1 MRPQGRRVHAADV
14 LRDAR
19 RIHGLSIR
27 AAALRCGVPRTTW
40 AAWEAGRTTPG
51 AVRLDE
57 LLAVLG
63 LDLRLVR
70 RPVEPAGVEA
80 VRRHLRRSLTERAR
94 LALGEQLDDV
104 IAACRVQ
111 PRHLTG
117 PAAVGVWVPKVVAR
131 GPLPLPVAAPGAGAV
146 PLRLDLHEP
155 GGPARAVVGFPGA
168 LLAEGAAA
176 TWPGLVTSARLLR
189 TESPRDLAG
198 RRLPA
203 HRDPDE
209 DRELRDIG
217 QTLMW
222 GGRGGMPVDETDGRG
237 WRLGAAATLDELLQR
252 RGLPVRHA
260 EDRTFGR

>member
-1 MRPQGRRVHAADV
+1 MHAADL

-19 RIHGLSIR
+19 RAHGLSIR

-70 RPVEPAGVEA
+70 RQAEPPGVEA
-80 VRRHLRRSLTERAR
+80 VRRHLRRSLTDRAR
-94 LALGEQLDDV
+94 LALGEQLEQV
-104 IAACRVQ
+104 LAACRQQ
-111 PRHLTG
+111 PRRLTG

-131 GPLPLPVAAPGAGAV
+131 GPLSLPPAAPGAGDV
-146 PLRLDLHEP
+146 PLRLDRHER
-155 GGPARAVVGFPGA
+155 GGPARASVAFPGA

-176 TWPGLVTSARLLR
+176 SWPGLVTSVRLLR

-209 DRELRDIG
+209 DRELRDVG

-237 WRLGAAATLDELLQR
+237 WRLGGAASLDELLQR
-252 RGLPVRHA
+252 KGLPVRHI
-260 EDRTFGR
+260 EDRTFRHRPGA